1 MKYHRRVSCGI
12 LFYFVTICLEKY
24 GKCSLIV
31 TENADRISYNEK
43 EIRRWNVYYKLYIDS
58 VFILQMTTDLY
69 LLSLAGQI
77 MRRTATRR
85 KIWLGAAAGAG
96 MSCLILML
104 PVFTVGG
111 RLLLGSVPV
120 SMFMMCLT
128 YQIHGARSLFRASL
142 AMAAAGFFLGGGM
155 IWILNRLRAVMKG
168 NGGLFLTLTA
178 GALSYLVMRAVLQRL
193 MRRRDD
199 SLRTVRIY
207 VPALGQEI
215 RISALVDTGNHLSD
229 PISGAPVSIISRKI
243 ARCMESCMS
252 QEKFHAVPYRS
263 VGKQSGILSAYELP
277 EMLIEETGGTLKRE
291 HVIVAVCDTG
301 ISEDSDYQMIL
312 HPGLL
317 EN

>member
-1 MKYHRRVSCGI
+1 M
-12 LFYFVTICLEKY
+12 
-24 GKCSLIV
+24 
-31 TENADRISYNEK
+31 
-43 EIRRWNVYYKLYIDS
+43 YYKLYIDS

-85 KIWLGAAAGAG
+85 RIWLGAAVGAG
-96 MSCLILML
+96 MSCLSLML

-120 SMFMMCLT
+120 SMCMMCLT
-128 YQIHGARSLFRASL
+128 YQIHGVHRLLKASL
-142 AMAAAGFFLGGGM
+142 LMAAAGFFLGGGM
-155 IWILNRLRAVMKG
+155 IWILNRLRVVVKG
-168 NGGLFLTLTA
+168 SGGLFLTLAA
-178 GALSYLVMRAVLQRL
+178 GTLSYLALRAVLRWVL
-193 MRRRDD
+193 RRQADTM
-199 SLRTVRIY
+199 RTVRVY
-207 VPALGQEI
+207 VPSLGQEI
-215 RISALVDTGNHLSD
+215 RIKALVDTGNHLSD
-229 PISGAPVSIISRKI
+229 PISGAPVSIVSRKI
-243 ARCMESCMS
+243 ARCMASCLS

-277 EMLIEETGGTLKRE
+277 EMLIEEAGGTLRRE

-317 EN
+317 ED